1 MISDRISPHLVRIT
15 PGATSLCNRSG
26 HMSQPARG
34 RGAGGRQDTSGDLG
48 TDRRKGPA
56 APPARAGPD
65 TAPLNHIRM
74 LHGAGRSWE
83 LQLKGQ
89 LLAGP
94 LPSGL
99 SSGLSAV
106 HEHCPCLLQAQGCAT
121 SDGKATEWPCP
132 GPLGAARCEPAG
144 LILHSATPN
153 QSADSQYLS
162 SASPPLP
169 LTNTNAQT
177 RAAGTSPCLL
187 GPSFQLFSSDTGW
200 MSPAQGH

>member
-94 LPSGL
+94 LPSGP
-99 SSGLSAV
+99 SSR
-106 HEHCPCLLQAQGCAT
+106 
-121 SDGKATEWPCP
+121 
-132 GPLGAARCEPAG
+132 LGAAREHC
-144 LILHSATPN
+144 SACCRLRAVPRAMAKP
-153 QSADSQYLS
+153 QSAHVLDHWELLAVSQLGLS
-162 SASPPLP
+162 CTQQHRIEV
-169 LTNTNAQT
+169 LT
-177 RAAGTSPCLL
+177 AGTCPQHLLPC
-187 GPSFQLFSSDTGW
+187 P
-200 MSPAQGH
+200 